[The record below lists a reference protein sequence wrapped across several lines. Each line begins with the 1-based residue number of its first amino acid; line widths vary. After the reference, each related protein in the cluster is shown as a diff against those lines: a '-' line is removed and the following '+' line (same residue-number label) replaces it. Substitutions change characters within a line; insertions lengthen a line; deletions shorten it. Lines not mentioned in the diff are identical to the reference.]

1 MLPKD
6 GERVKLDEDR
16 IKHWMGQGALPTD
29 RVLRFLAEAGI
40 AERSARSNP
49 NKAEPGQK
57 AQERLA
63 AAKKAEEESR
73 RPRPPKLP
81 KPPRLLPKPLP
92 RRPRP
97 KSLPPRKPRP
107 SSFPVQTG
115 SVFRGTAY
123 LRRPFSFWG
132 TVQPEPRRLA
142 GHEPIGDAGHHARSD
157 AGGGEARIGG
167 RWVGRGVHPGP
178 G

>member
-1 MLPKD
+1 M
-6 GERVKLDEDR
+6 KLDEDR

-29 RVLRFLAEAGI
+29 RVLRFLAEAGYRR
-40 AERSARSNP
+40 ALRGSNP
-49 NKAEPGQK
+49 NKAEHGPEGARAPGRR
-57 AQERLA
+57 QEGRGR
-63 AAKKAEEESR
+63 SR
-73 RPRPPKLP
+73 RQGRRKLP

-115 SVFRGTAY
+115 SGFRGTAY
-123 LRRPFSFWG
+123 LRRPFPFG
-132 TVQPEPRRLA
+132 DRAARAPPTGRPRA
-142 GHEPIGDAGHHARSD
+142 IGDAGHHARSD

-167 RWVGRGVHPGP
+167 RWGGRGVHPGP